1 MITCGIPE
9 VVKESALE
17 TLRRWET
24 AGGHWQVV
32 SRSPSGLV
40 VAMLRC
46 DGGEEAHRFTS
57 GSPRSTATSA
67 PAAERPISRADE
79 RSTTGTSTSR
89 SWRTVHRRLC
99 LQAGRTG
106 VNALR
111 KDHERQRDHSI
122 EVHVTEV
129 LETADVRWRWR

>member
-79 RSTTGTSTSR
+79 RSSYGRR
-89 SWRTVHRRLC
+89 SWLQMRPVIVPQSRR
-99 LQAGRTG
+99 
-106 VNALR
+106 R
-111 KDHERQRDHSI
+111 KGDRQPPDVCRI
-122 EVHVTEV
+122 EYGSKVG
-129 LETADVRWRWR
+129 